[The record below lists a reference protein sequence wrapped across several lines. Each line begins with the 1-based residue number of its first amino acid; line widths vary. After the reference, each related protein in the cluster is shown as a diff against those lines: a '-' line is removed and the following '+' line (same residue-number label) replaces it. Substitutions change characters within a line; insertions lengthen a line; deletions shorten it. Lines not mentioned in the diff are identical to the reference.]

1 MPAKQTI
8 LTLNDCPNSEFLEAA
23 LALLQVR
30 GQLSRTQ
37 ATTIQRVCAQH
48 LPAPLKIE
56 QRMPK
61 SVTDVTIREYTYK
74 IGTRAEVKLL
84 TV

>member
-8 LTLNDCPNSEFLEAA
+8 LTLNDCPNSDFLESA

-30 GQLSRTQ
+30 GLLSRTQ
-37 ATTIQRVCAQH
+37 STTIQRVVAQH

-61 SVTDVTIREYTYK
+61 SVTDVTVREYTYK

-84 TV
+84 TM

>member
-1 MPAKQTI
+1 MPTKQTI
-8 LTLNDCPNSEFLEAA
+8 LTLDDCPDSDFLESA

-30 GQLSRTQ
+30 GLLSRTQ
-37 ATTIQRVCAQH
+37 STTIQRVVAQH

-61 SVTDVTIREYTYK
+61 SVIDVTVREYTYK

-84 TV
+84 TM